1 MEAERSLGIEAA
13 RSCVI
18 KEINDT
24 MKAHGMSID
33 SRHSM
38 LLADVMTYKGEVLGI
53 TRFGM
58 AKMKESVLML
68 ASFEKTT
75 DHLFE
80 AALRGRTDQIDGV
93 SECIIMGVPM
103 PIGTG
108 MFKLKQRNVDLKV
121 TKLDRV
127 INVDEDDGDDD
138 DDENEHLRLERSQYD
153 EEVEHEHFISE
164 IEYTE
169 IRELPKRP
177 PLLLE

>member
-1 MEAERSLGIEAA
+1 
-13 RSCVI
+13 
-18 KEINDT
+18 
-24 MKAHGMSID
+24 
-33 SRHSM
+33 
-38 LLADVMTYKGEVLGI
+38 
-53 TRFGM
+53 
-58 AKMKESVLML
+58 
-68 ASFEKTT
+68 
-75 DHLFE
+75 
-80 AALRGRTDQIDGV
+80 
-93 SECIIMGVPM
+93 M

-127 INVDEDDGDDD
+127 INVDEDDDDDD

-169 IRELPKRP
+169 IRGLPKRP